1 MEKTQKSCGNLK
13 NRLIIVAVLTL
24 IFGGIYSYSSNASED
39 CINLYVDYGYLDSG
53 SRVSKCLEA
62 SGNTAAGDILRDG
75 NIAIEGTDKYGLL
88 VVCRVNGLPTKETE
102 SCEVMPSEK
111 AYWAIIIKEKF
122 SAINLFPKW
131 GWAQV
136 GVADLKLNPGDSLG
150 LVFVKD
156 GELKWPD

>member
-1 MEKTQKSCGNLK
+1 MK
-13 NRLIIVAVLTL
+13 NRLIVIAVLTF
-24 IFGGIYSYSSNASED
+24 IFGGVYAYSSNASED
-39 CINLYVDYGYLDSG
+39 CVNLHVDFGQLDNYI
-53 SRVSKCLEA
+53 VSKCLPA
-62 SGNTAAGDILRDG
+62 SNNTPANDILKNGKIDL
-75 NIAIEGTDKYGLL
+75 EGTGKYGLL

-111 AYWAIIIKEKF
+111 AYWAIIVKERF

-136 GVADLKLNPGDSLG
+136 GVADLRLNPGDSLG

>member
-1 MEKTQKSCGNLK
+1 MK

-24 IFGGIYSYSSNASED
+24 IFGGIYSYSSNASEE
-39 CINLYVDYGYLDSG
+39 CVNLYVDFAQLDNQNKLSQCLPVSG
-53 SRVSKCLEA
+53 STPA
-62 SGNTAAGDILRDG
+62 NDILKNGR
-75 NIAIEGTDKYGLL
+75 ITLEGTGKYGLQ

-111 AYWAIIIKEKF
+111 AYWAIIIKERF

>member
-1 MEKTQKSCGNLK
+1 MK
-13 NRLIIVAVLTL
+13 NRLIVIAVLTF
-24 IFGGIYSYSSNASED
+24 IFGGVYAYSSNASED
-39 CINLYVDYGYLDSG
+39 CVNLHVDFGQLDNHKI
-53 SRVSKCLEA
+53 SKCLPA
-62 SGNTAAGDILRDG
+62 SNNTPANDILKNGKIDL
-75 NIAIEGTDKYGLL
+75 EGTGKYGLL

-111 AYWAIIIKEKF
+111 AYWAIIVKERF

-136 GVADLKLNPGDSLG
+136 GVADLRLNPGDSLG

>member
-1 MEKTQKSCGNLK
+1 MK
-13 NRLIIVAVLTL
+13 NRLIVIAVLTF
-24 IFGGIYSYSSNASED
+24 IFGGVYAYSSNASED
-39 CINLYVDYGYLDSG
+39 CVTLHVDFGQLDNHII
-53 SRVSKCLEA
+53 SKCLPA
-62 SGNTAAGDILRDG
+62 SNNTPANDILKNGKIDL
-75 NIAIEGTDKYGLL
+75 EGTGKYGLL

-111 AYWAIIIKEKF
+111 AYWAIIVKERF

-136 GVADLKLNPGDSLG
+136 GVADLRLNPGDSLG

>member
-1 MEKTQKSCGNLK
+1 MK
-13 NRLIIVAVLTL
+13 NRLIIVAVLTF
-24 IFGGIYSYSSNASED
+24 IFGGVYSYSSNASPD
-39 CINLYVDYGYLDSG
+39 CVDLYVDFGPLDDG
-53 SRVSKCLEA
+53 NKVSKCLPA
-62 SGNTAAGDILRDG
+62 SSNTSAGDILRDG
-75 NIAIEGTDKYGLL
+75 KIAIEGTDKYGLL

-102 SCEVMPSEK
+102 SCEIMPSEK

-122 SAINLFPKW
+122 SPINLFPKW